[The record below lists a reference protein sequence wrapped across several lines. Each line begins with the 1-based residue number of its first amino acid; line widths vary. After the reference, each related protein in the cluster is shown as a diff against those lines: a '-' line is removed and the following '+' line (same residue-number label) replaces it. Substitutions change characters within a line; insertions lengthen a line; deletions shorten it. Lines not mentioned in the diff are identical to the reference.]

1 MADYVS
7 SYTGAQ
13 IDSAIRW
20 VSSNRQSASDTD
32 SVFYAGSDSMPDFL
46 GSGATFDS
54 WLESIIN
61 GTALGRVRLVQDS
74 DGGGVIVKNGT
85 SMYGFGVI
93 SGDFFYGPLYDLSFD
108 TDLDSDLL
116 RALYERGDMVR
127 ASLFALTSLSNVSLT
142 KSFGTS
148 GYYKA
153 PDGMMFCWG
162 SSSNQTTSF
171 SVYYATVFYTTPY
184 CIYTTSTGFGD
195 SAIESAG
202 AAVVGTTYFT
212 MKPRYIKRLSNGQS
226 EYGNSGNTFMW
237 LAIGRWK

>member
-13 IDSAIRW
+13 IDSAIEW
-20 VSSNRQSASDTD
+20 VNENKNFALSSETSSAPT
-32 SVFYAGSDSMPDFL
+32 FL
-46 GSGATFDS
+46 DEEYPLANTLANLAKAS
-54 WLESIIN
+54 
-61 GTALGRVRLVQDS
+61 ALGRVRLIQGAN
-74 DGGGVIVKNGT
+74 GGGVLVKNGT
-85 SMYGFGVI
+85 DIYGIGVI
-93 SGDFFYGPLYDLSFD
+93 AGDLFYGTLYNLDF
-108 TDLDSDLL
+108 DSDADAIIE
-116 RALYERGDMVR
+116 RELYERGTMLR
-127 ASLFALTSLSNVSLT
+127 PSLYALTSLSNASLT

-171 SVYYATVFYTTPY
+171 SVYYATAFYTTPY
-184 CIYTTSTGFGD
+184 CVYTTSTGFGD

-212 MKPRYIKRLSNGQS
+212 MKPRYIKILSNGQS

>member
-1 MADYVS
+1 
-7 SYTGAQ
+7 
-13 IDSAIRW
+13 
-20 VSSNRQSASDTD
+20 
-32 SVFYAGSDSMPDFL
+32 
-46 GSGATFDS
+46 
-54 WLESIIN
+54 
-61 GTALGRVRLVQDS
+61 
-74 DGGGVIVKNGT
+74 
-85 SMYGFGVI
+85 MYGFGVI
-93 SGDFFYGPLYDLSFD
+93 SGDFFYGSLYDLSFD

-116 RALYERGDMVR
+116 RALYEHGDMVR

-171 SVYYATVFYTTPY
+171 SVYYATAFYTTPY

-202 AAVVGTTYFT
+202 ADVVGTTYFT